1 MQDRVVLQRC
11 VITCI
16 LTVECSGVAAQAARD
31 GALPDGMVTIN
42 NVQVPL
48 SSLLSVSL
56 L

>member
-1 MQDRVVLQRC
+1 MQDSVVLQRC
-11 VITCI
+11 VNICI
-16 LTVECSGVAAQAARD
+16 QTAECSGVAAQAARD
-31 GALPDGMVTIN
+31 GTLQDGTVTIN